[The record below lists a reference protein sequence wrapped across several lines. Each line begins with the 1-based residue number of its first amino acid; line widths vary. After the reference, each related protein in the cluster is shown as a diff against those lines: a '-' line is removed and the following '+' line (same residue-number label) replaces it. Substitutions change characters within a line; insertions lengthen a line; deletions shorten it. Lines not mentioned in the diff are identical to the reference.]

1 MKLLSL
7 IVPLAAMAAVD
18 STSVATIAADSTATA
33 TDYTIVA
40 DSLASDSLRYSEEDL
55 RRAEIFDSLLH
66 QLYTK
71 NPAGEFEF
79 YHRELI
85 DIDTTAEVKTDIPDS
100 VWFARLNGIMS
111 AIDLPYNP
119 IVKRYLVAYTTTRKS
134 TVSAVLGRSVYYFP
148 IFEERLLRDSM
159 PLELRMLPVIESAL
173 NPSARS
179 RVGAMGI
186 WQFMY
191 ATGKRYGLEITSF
204 IDQRCDPIASTDAA
218 LRFLKDLY
226 NIYGDW
232 SLALA
237 AYNCGPGNVNKAFR
251 YAGPSAKTFWD
262 IYPFLPRETRGYV
275 PSFIAATYAY
285 TYHDLHGITMEEN
298 PLPLATDTIVVSRPM
313 HLSQVSSTIDLPIET
328 LRMLNPQYRMD
339 IIPALNKQYSLVL
352 PQNKVTRFID
362 NAEVIYG
369 KDTVYMAKYLKPAS
383 INPKFFEEPQSVT
396 HKVKSGETLGGI
408 ASKYRVTVKQIMAW
422 NHLRSTTIRVGQNLV
437 IQKSY

>member
-1 MKLLSL
+1 MTMLSL
-7 IVPLAAMAAVD
+7 LIPMAMMVAVD
-18 STSVATIAADSTATA
+18 STSMADSTAVA
-33 TDYTIVA
+33 QELVVDKMIVA
-40 DSLASDSLRYSEEDL
+40 DSVAVDTLYSEEDL
-55 RRAEIFDSLLH
+55 RRAERFDSLLH
-66 QLYTK
+66 TLYSA

-79 YHRELI
+79 YRRELLE
-85 DIDTTAEVKTDIPDS
+85 IDTTEEVKTDIPDS

-119 IVKRYLVAYTTTRKS
+119 VVKRFLVAYTTTRKS

-148 IFEERLLRDSM
+148 IFEERLERDSM

-179 RVGAMGI
+179 RAGAMGI

-191 ATGKRYGLEITSF
+191 ATGRRYGLEITSF
-204 IDQRCDPIASTDAA
+204 LDQRCDPVASTDAA
-218 LRFLKDLY
+218 LKYLKDLY

-251 YAGPSAKTFWD
+251 YAGPSAKNFWD

-285 TYHDLHGITMEEN
+285 TYHDLHGITMTEQ
-298 PLPLATDTIVVSRPM
+298 PLPLATDTIIVTRPM
-313 HLSQVSSTIDLPIET
+313 HFSQVASTIDLPIET
-328 LRMLNPQYRMD
+328 LRMLNPQYKMD
-339 IIPALNKQYSLVL
+339 IVPALNKQYSLVI
-352 PQNKVTRFID
+352 PQNRVTRFIAKAD
-362 NAEVIYG
+362 EIYG
-369 KDTVYMAKYLKPAS
+369 KDTIYMAKYLKPAS
-383 INPKFFEEPQSVT
+383 INPKFFEEPQSVI

-408 ASKYRVTVKQIMAW
+408 ARKYRVTVKQIMAW
-422 NHLRSTTIRVGQNLV
+422 NRLRSTTIRIGQKLT